1 MTSYLFFCIDTDK
14 EGNDCVLIFSYINI
28 TNGDPKFSVK
38 VLIITKLNHYFI
50 WKSPLFLLN
59 LEIYN

>member
-1 MTSYLFFCIDTDK
+1 MRLPRFFVCLLLSLFFIHC
-14 EGNDCVLIFSYINI
+14 NI
-28 TNGDPKFSVK
+28 TNGDPKFSIK

-59 LEIYN
+59 LGIR